1 MRASY
6 LWLVLLLVAAAGTSQ
21 AVIDGAI
28 GDVYPQN
35 DGGSGQD
42 ASDTCSQPFPEVPRN
57 ERQEGQLVPVLD
69 HDDFWAI
76 PADAGERLRIEV
88 RPGGHG
94 TAGLNATAALTV
106 VFWATEDE
114 TCPEKLAET
123 TTDGQEPA
131 TFQVEV
137 PKTGVYS
144 LQVHLDGLS
153 TDINGD
159 TPGLVTS
166 QSGHCSP
173 FCLTD
178 MDLLVTAG

>member
-42 ASDTCSQPFPEVPRN
+42 ASDVCGEPFPEVPRDQ
-57 ERQEGQLVPVLD
+57 RQEGQLFPVLD
-69 HDDFWAI
+69 HDDFWSI
-76 PADAGERLRIEV
+76 PADAGERLSVEV

-94 TAGLNATAALTV
+94 QAGLNATAALTV
-106 VFWATEDE
+106 VFWATEDGA
-114 TCPEKLAET
+114 CPANLAEA

-131 TFQVEV
+131 TFEV
-137 PKTGVYS
+137 DVTETGIYS
-144 LQVHLDGLS
+144 LQVHFDGLS
-153 TDINGD
+153 TGVNGD
-159 TPGLVTS
+159 KPGLVTPR
-166 QSGHCSP
+166 SGHCSP

-178 MDLLVTAG
+178 MDLLVTTG